1 MMSRM
6 FREFFDRHP
15 WYYRSVFY
23 AVGFSLL
30 TFVISGDSLAWSIA
44 GGVLFSV
51 FMTMFDLLWVLPR
64 RDKRNG

>member
-1 MMSRM
+1 MRRV
-6 FREFFDRHP
+6 FRAFFDRHP

-30 TFVISGDSLAWSIA
+30 TLLISGDSVAWAVA

-51 FMTMFDLLWVLPR
+51 FMTALDLLWVLPR
-64 RDKRNG
+64 RGNRGD